1 MEISEQKSEY
11 WVYSKILRV
20 GKSFFSTEMIRIE
33 ESKIFVQHNLAK

>member
-20 GKSFFSTEMIRIE
+20 NKSFSPTEMIRTE
-33 ESKIFVQHNLAK
+33 EPKIFV